1 MADTEPDSANRCE
14 KRLFCANFYTQN
26 DQFTKTFRTN
36 RAKTQ
41 KKRCVF
47 RRSPASPSGSNNALG
62 GLVVV
67 RFLAILRHFD
77 AANDHSFYQDSLGHT
92 WENLTEKGWRF
103 LQGNTRF
110 RGKASLRRAA
120 CAEFW
125 RDLRALLPEDEGG
138 RLVLFM
144 CQGGQV
150 RCVCMLLCVLLCVR
164 VCACVPASLKPP
176 SN

>member
-1 MADTEPDSANRCE
+1 VEQLLLTNYGDRHRHLSPESISSPDNHYLKCPEPENS
-14 KRLFCANFYTQN
+14 
-26 DQFTKTFRTN
+26 KT
-36 RAKTQ
+36 
-41 KKRCVF
+41 RCVF

-150 RCVCMLLCVLLCVR
+150 RCVCLRVVGFCVCE
-164 VCACVPASLKPP
+164 CVPACLPL
-176 SN
+176 